1 MKRQL
6 LENRYRVILFFVFS
20 FLISGVLGCDKLNFF
35 NRPKEKPQVQPR
47 PTIVKGTIIAK
58 VNNSAIILE
67 EFNQEIDSFNAAM
80 DQAKTPERKI
90 TTREQKINYLKNDM
104 VRRNLLYQAALD
116 RGFDRNEDVVRALEK
131 TKIDLLVMELIKQEV
146 EKIEA
151 TSKEIEEYY
160 EKYKDQLKE
169 PEERQIR
176 EIVVSSEQEARDI
189 LIQLLQGVDF
199 ATLAKDRS
207 RSASSRNGGDM
218 GFIKRGEKGDKFPQ
232 FDTVAFS
239 DTLEAGK
246 VSSFFKGPD
255 GYYILKLE
263 VKRGGRQKSKIDVWD
278 DIKQWLTIIKQQD
291 KIETLITKLSQEA
304 KLEFYEG
311 EIK

>member
-1 MKRQL
+1 
-6 LENRYRVILFFVFS
+6 
-20 FLISGVLGCDKLNFF
+20 
-35 NRPKEKPQVQPR
+35 
-47 PTIVKGTIIAK
+47 
-58 VNNSAIILE
+58 
-67 EFNQEIDSFNAAM
+67 
-80 DQAKTPERKI
+80 
-90 TTREQKINYLKNDM
+90 
-104 VRRNLLYQAALD
+104 
-116 RGFDRNEDVVRALEK
+116 
-131 TKIDLLVMELIKQEV
+131 
-146 EKIEA
+146 
-151 TSKEIEEYY
+151 
-160 EKYKDQLKE
+160 
-169 PEERQIR
+169 
-176 EIVVSSEQEARDI
+176 
-189 LIQLLQGVDF
+189 
-199 ATLAKDRS
+199 
-207 RSASSRNGGDM
+207 M